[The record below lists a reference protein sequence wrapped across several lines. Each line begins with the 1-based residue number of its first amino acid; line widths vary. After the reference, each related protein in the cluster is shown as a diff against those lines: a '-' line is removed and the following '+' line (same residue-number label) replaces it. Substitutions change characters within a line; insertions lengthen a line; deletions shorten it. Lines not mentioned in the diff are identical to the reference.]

1 MRIGLGYDI
10 HKLVEG
16 RKLILAGLEVD
27 HDRGLLGHSDAD
39 VVVHALID
47 AILGA
52 MGMGDIGQHFP
63 DNDMKYKDADSMQL
77 LEKIVYMMEC
87 ENYQIVN
94 VDINVIAQSPKLS
107 KYRES
112 MRVNLAK
119 YLKVDRGDV
128 NIKFKTKEELDA
140 VGEKLGMEAHAIVL
154 LQKQ

>member
-27 HDRGLLGHSDAD
+27 YTKGLLGHSDAD
-39 VVVHALID
+39 VVVHAVID
-47 AILGA
+47 AIIGA

-63 DNDMKYKDADSMQL
+63 DNDMKYRDANSMEL
-77 LEKIVYMMEC
+77 LEKIIYMMEC
-87 ENYQIVN
+87 ENYKIVN
-94 VDINVIAQSPKLS
+94 VDINVIAQKPKLS

-140 VGEKLGMEAHAIVL
+140 VGEELGIEAQAVVL
-154 LQKQ
+154 LDKQ

>member
-10 HKLVEG
+10 HKLVED
-16 RKLILAGLEVD
+16 RKLILAGLEID
-27 HDRGLLGHSDAD
+27 HDKGLLGHSDAD

-63 DNDMKYKDADSMQL
+63 DNDMKYKDANSMEL
-77 LEKIVYMMEC
+77 LAKIVYMMEC

-94 VDINVIAQSPKLS
+94 VDINIIAQKPKLS

-112 MRVNLAK
+112 MRMNLARH
-119 YLKVDRGDV
+119 LKVDRGDV

-140 VGEKLGMEAHAIVL
+140 VGEELGIEAQAVVL